1 MRPYNVPNDRI
12 LAPSAGGVEYKQQV
26 AGSHRHWPL
35 VSLQSAQSAARALV
49 VVHGRTRQLQ
59 LAALS
64 EAAETYSLLFKAA
77 NTIHNGRP
85 SFLYRSEYSHDEGRS
100 EEQA

>member
-1 MRPYNVPNDRI
+1 MPPVPAASI
-12 LAPSAGGVEYKQQV
+12 APEIRVPKLLPEHSWSY
-26 AGSHRHWPL
+26 
-35 VSLQSAQSAARALV
+35 
-49 VVHGRTRQLQ
+49 TRQLQ

-64 EAAETYSLLFKAA
+64 QATETYSLRFKAA

-85 SFLYRSEYSHDEGRS
+85 SFLYRSDYLHDEGRS

>member
-1 MRPYNVPNDRI
+1 M
-12 LAPSAGGVEYKQQV
+12 
-26 AGSHRHWPL
+26 
-35 VSLQSAQSAARALV
+35 

-59 LAALS
+59 LVALS
-64 EAAETYSLLFKAA
+64 EAAETCLLRFVSE

-85 SFLYRSEYSHDEGRS
+85 SFLYRSDYSHDEGRS

>member
-1 MRPYNVPNDRI
+1 M
-12 LAPSAGGVEYKQQV
+12 
-26 AGSHRHWPL
+26 
-35 VSLQSAQSAARALV
+35 

-64 EAAETYSLLFKAA
+64 EAAETYSLRFKAA
-77 NTIHNGRP
+77 NTIHNGGS

-100 EEQA
+100 EEQASAEASERL

>member
-26 AGSHRHWPL
+26 ARSHRHWPL
-35 VSLQSAQSAARALV
+35 VSLQSAQSAAGALDGRA
-49 VVHGRTRQLQ
+49 RQLQ

-64 EAAETYSLLFKAA
+64 EAAETCSLRFVAA

-85 SFLYRSEYSHDEGRS
+85 SFLYRSGYSHDEGRS